1 MHRLVG
7 VLAVVF
13 GQNCSVLLDL
23 SCLFWQHGSCQKQ
36 QQLLL
41 FLAARTGRFWSVF
54 TDQIGPN
61 LLPFWQQMGGDLGCY
76 GLEKGF
82 GLPYFCY
89 HMDYRWGD

>member
-13 GQNCSVLLDL
+13 GQNCPVLLDL
-23 SCLFWQHGSCQKQ
+23 CCLFWQHGSCQKR

-54 TDQIGPN
+54 TDQIGPI
-61 LLPFWQQMGGDLGCY
+61 LLLFWQQKGGDLGCKRSGN
-76 GLEKGF
+76 GLDR
-82 GLPYFCY
+82 P
-89 HMDYRWGD
+89 